1 MARMAG
7 WEELQDSAI
16 AGDEIAAFE
25 LAMCYASGSGG
36 LEMDMIQAHRWFNV
50 SAALGY
56 MPAGAL
62 RTEIA
67 TDMSKTEIGEAQK
80 LARAT
85 LANRMRRTA

>member
-16 AGDEIAAFE
+16 GGDEIAAFE

-36 LEMDMIQAHRWFNV
+36 LEMDLIQAHRWFNV

-56 MPAGAL
+56 RPAAAL
-62 RTEIA
+62 RSEIA
-67 TDMSKTEIGEAQK
+67 GEMGKAEVAEAQK

-85 LANRMRRTA
+85 LGNRLRRAV

>member
-16 AGDEIAAFE
+16 AGDEVAAFE
-25 LAMCYASGSGG
+25 LAMCFASGSGG
-36 LEMDMIQAHRWFNV
+36 LEMDLIQAHRWFNV

-56 MPAGAL
+56 MPAAAL
-62 RTEIA
+62 RAEIA
-67 TDMSKTEIGEAQK
+67 TEMSRADIGEAQK

-85 LANRMRRTA
+85 LANRIKRSA